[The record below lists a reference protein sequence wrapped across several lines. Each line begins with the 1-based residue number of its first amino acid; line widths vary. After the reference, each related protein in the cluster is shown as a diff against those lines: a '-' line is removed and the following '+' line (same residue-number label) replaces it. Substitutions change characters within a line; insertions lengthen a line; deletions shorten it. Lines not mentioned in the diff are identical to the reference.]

1 MCGRNYCME
10 KRDKRKQ
17 LLKILLGICIF
28 SFIGISVIRLIDFK
42 QKIVED
48 SIEFHQNACRKA
60 QRIAKQN
67 ESDIIDCIKND
78 DKENKIKKITVQYK
92 KASPG
97 VYDSMSCV
105 DVPCYVNGDKS
116 LNCDVLLKEDDNTVD
131 EFGYEMNSIPN
142 DKLLKYLGYDSF

>member
-1 MCGRNYCME
+1 MFGRNYCME

-17 LLKILLGICIF
+17 LLKILFGICIF
-28 SFIGISVIRLIDFK
+28 YFIGISVIKLIDFK

-78 DKENKIKKITVQYK
+78 DKENK
-92 KASPG
+92 
-97 VYDSMSCV
+97 
-105 DVPCYVNGDKS
+105 
-116 LNCDVLLKEDDNTVD
+116 ED
-131 EFGYEMNSIPN
+131 YSSI
-142 DKLLKYLGYDSF
+142 